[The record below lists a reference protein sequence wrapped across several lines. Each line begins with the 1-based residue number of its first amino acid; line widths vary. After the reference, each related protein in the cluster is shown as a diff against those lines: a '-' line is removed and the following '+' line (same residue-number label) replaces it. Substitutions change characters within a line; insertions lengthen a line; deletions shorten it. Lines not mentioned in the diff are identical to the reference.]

1 MRRASHQ
8 VYWNEHRNR
17 YQIKVIQG
25 RITYWPVIV
34 PDSTEWFSGLQQ
46 IPSFHFQA
54 RAGSHFTARKEIR
67 KRGGV
72 YWIAY
77 RHLQGT
83 LRKQY
88 IGSIA
93 AVTTARLEETAGS
106 LETKADPEP

>member
-1 MRRASHQ
+1 M
-8 VYWNEHRNR
+8 NR

-25 RITYWPVIV
+25 RITYWPGIV
-34 PDSTEWFSGLQQ
+34 PDSTEWFSWLQQ
-46 IPSFHFQA
+46 VPSFHFQT
-54 RAGSHFTARKEIR
+54 RAGSHFTARKESR

-77 RHLQGT
+77 RHLQGK

-88 IGSIA
+88 IGPIA
-93 AVTTARLEETAGS
+93 AVTTAGLEEIAGS